1 LIIPRFWAEGH
12 IKHRHEARQVT
23 VRRFGWSDASQ
34 AQAQEHADQRTRE
47 ALGKIIAGV
56 GLVRRE
62 LKVPYNGAD
71 GLPIRE
77 EIISQQGETIVTR
90 NAYGALC
97 LNTPHVF
104 FADID
109 FDGESPVWLT
119 LAIFSV
125 LSLCGAV
132 AGWFSGAKS
141 VFFILLVVAA
151 LVASALARWI
161 YQKVQG
167 VSGGVQ
173 ARARQRIDRF
183 IAENPGW
190 NFRIYQTPA
199 GLRVMATHQTF
210 SADDPAVARCFAA
223 LQADPIYALMCLR
236 QQCFRARVSAK
247 PWRIGMDSHLKPR
260 PGVWPV
266 SPEHLPARTAWIAHY
281 DEKAQPFAA
290 CRFWAAVG
298 SGVVDAAV
306 APVQQWHDEL
316 SKASLP
322 LPIA

>member
-1 LIIPRFWAEGH
+1 MIIPRFWAEGH
-12 IKHRHEARQVT
+12 IKHRHEARQIT

-47 ALGKIIAGV
+47 ALEKIIAGAR
-56 GLVRRE
+56 LVRRE

-90 NAYGALC
+90 NAYGAQC

-109 FDGESPVWLT
+109 FDGESPFWLT
-119 LAIFSV
+119 LAIFAV

-132 AGWFSGAKS
+132 AGWFSCAKS

-151 LVASALARWI
+151 LVASPLARWI
-161 YQKVQG
+161 YQKVLDF
-167 VSGGVQ
+167 SGGAQ

-183 IAENPGW
+183 IDENPDW

-223 LQADPIYALMCLR
+223 LQADPIYVLMCLR

-247 PWRIGMDSHLKPR
+247 PWRIGR
-260 PGVWPV
+260 V
-266 SPEHLPARTAWIAHY
+266 
-281 DEKAQPFAA
+281 
-290 CRFWAAVG
+290 C
-298 SGVVDAAV
+298 V
-306 APVQQWHDEL
+306 AP
-316 SKASLP
+316 LP
-322 LPIA
+322 TRGFSIRKPKSSRR